1 MLLPTTKTQKTTP
14 KPTINRNFSQVRQ
27 YPIKTT
33 AITALGNH
41 HHAPKHAM
49 HNAISGFVS
58 IPSGEART
66 AFVVIQSVICSTTI
80 AATEASTSG
89 ERVKRSGGSLR
100 TSSTTPMIAA
110 STAQPTPY
118 QNKPRVPHTETIA
131 PTITRAVE
139 SLPERMLRI
148 GFEIGHLDDEP
159 VGASAGTVAI
169 FAGRALRITRSGARS
184 RRD

>member
-1 MLLPTTKTQKTTP
+1 MLLPTAKAQKTTP

-27 YPIKTT
+27 YPIKTA

-131 PTITRAVE
+131 PTIVAFSASLAATIVPSEPQTRGFFMDQVKGRG
-139 SLPERMLRI
+139 LPAPSKACPR
-148 GFEIGHLDDEP
+148 GCF
-159 VGASAGTVAI
+159 ASG
-169 FAGRALRITRSGARS
+169 S
-184 RRD
+184 R